1 MRSGRP
7 QAGFASPDDIKGRGG
22 TYGIKIYNPQ
32 EGGYLKKIEWNFE
45 ELKEEVTAKAKEYAA
60 TVYTDETIKAAK
72 ADRVTLNK
80 FVEAVKGER
89 TAIRKKLLEPD
100 ELFGEQIKELTG
112 IVQGAIDKIDTQ
124 IKDYESRQ
132 REEKTAKIK
141 EFYEAN
147 IHDIGQCL
155 L

>member
-1 MRSGRP
+1 M
-7 QAGFASPDDIKGRGG
+7 
-22 TYGIKIYNPQ
+22 
-32 EGGYLKKIEWNFE
+32 
-45 ELKEEVTAKAKEYAA
+45 
-60 TVYTDETIKAAK
+60 
-72 ADRVTLNK
+72 
-80 FVEAVKGER
+80 KGER

-100 ELFGEQIKELTG
+100 ELFGEQIKELTR

-155 L
+155 PLTG